1 MKTHGVVQ
9 ASFDMA
15 CPTRGCTVKVGNTN
29 GDWLDSIFEIVAY
42 RGAKQTELI
51 FIGWLDP
58 DDGTGCKKVG
68 PQVKAP
74 PDSKGG
80 IQSLLART
88 TSSTASMNMASGTGG
103 ISIRFAES
111 TMRFA
116 FWSGRNVTVLPSWS
130 CRPQSFQRPAGILK
144 DSSAFVKGNGGII
157 CQSTWTPFPIFIGRY
172 IPFGNWH
179 ITKTQAGPIK

>member
-1 MKTHGVVQ
+1 MFHLHAKHIFRNGNQAAARDGRQDGVRFRCDKGTVFCDKKEVSTARFLDISASSRIKVHVFVKAFSMGGHISMKTHGVVQ

-103 ISIRFAES
+103 ISIRFA
-111 TMRFA
+111 
-116 FWSGRNVTVLPSWS
+116 
-130 CRPQSFQRPAGILK
+130 
-144 DSSAFVKGNGGII
+144 
-157 CQSTWTPFPIFIGRY
+157 
-172 IPFGNWH
+172 
-179 ITKTQAGPIK
+179 